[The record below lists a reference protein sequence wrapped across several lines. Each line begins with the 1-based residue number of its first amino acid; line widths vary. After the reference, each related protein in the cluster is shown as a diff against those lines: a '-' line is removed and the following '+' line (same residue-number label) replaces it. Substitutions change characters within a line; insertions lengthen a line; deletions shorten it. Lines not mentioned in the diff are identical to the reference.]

1 MTNKKTYRFTLKC
14 TFSFFLFLA
23 YHFSFAQTNET
34 YDILIAPTKGTRC
47 LAEVVNNDTVPIVHL
62 NTVEVYASF
71 PFATPKHY
79 ELWTRTKANVKK
91 VYPYAI
97 LAAAKMKEYNLVLL
111 NIPDKNLQKA
121 FLKQCEKDLK
131 KDFEEELKALTIS
144 QGKILMKLI
153 DRETGKTTYEIVKQF
168 RGGFQATLWQGLAC
182 LFGHNMKV
190 KYDSNVED
198 IMIERAIKLVET
210 GQF

>member
-1 MTNKKTYRFTLKC
+1 MTNKKTYSFTLNC
-14 TFSFFLFLA
+14 LFSLVLFLL
-23 YHFSFAQTNET
+23 FSYSLAQTSET
-34 YDILIAPTKGTRC
+34 YDILKPPTKGTRC
-47 LAEVVNNDTVPIVHL
+47 LAEVVNNDTIPIVNL
-62 NTVEVYASF
+62 NTIEVYASF
-71 PFATPKHY
+71 SFASRKYY
-79 ELWTRTKANVKK
+79 ELWTRTKANVKI

-97 LAAAKMKEYNLVLL
+97 LAAAKLKEYDRVLL
-111 NIPDKNLQKA
+111 NMPNKNLQKA

-168 RGGFQATLWQGLAC
+168 RGGFQATLWQGLAR

-190 KYDSNVED
+190 EYDSNIED